1 MTTYDNL
8 KILSKAEL
16 LEAIKPIINKLYSE
30 YNFAEIDK
38 EEFDDLVIRA
48 IDDLKEEKSHEKL
61 EEQIIKL
68 ATININHYI
77 KEKMKDN
84 EVALT
89 IINNIFGSTYNND
102 SYDELLNDLKK
113 LLKTLN
119 VIGYQT
125 DFNMTSLFL
134 TKNEKLN
141 LTIEKIV
148 NKNLENI
155 KKNKVIESIRDSLFT
170 DLLLQY
176 CAYNDIE
183 TVDLEEI
190 NDEDISLS
198 ADYYNK
204 EINKY
209 KVLTKEEE
217 YEIFMRINQGDEEA
231 KKELILHNLR
241 LVRYIAYKYV
251 KSASSLSLADLIQE
265 GNIGLMIA
273 VDKFDMSRGCKFSTY
288 AIYWISQK
296 IRRALVEQG
305 TMIRYP
311 VGTSEKIKKI
321 IRTQDELLS
330 KLGREPTLEEIAQK
344 LNYSLEYVQKMYDF
358 MKIMPTSLNVQ
369 IGDKEDAELQDM
381 IMSDEAVEEEV
392 LLKIQNERILEI
404 LNSINLKPKEL
415 IVITLRMGL
424 DGSENI
430 PTLEAVGN
438 MLGVTRERIRQIE
451 KRALNKIRRS
461 RYIKEL
467 AEYNQS
473 FSNNLVQETKKGRE
487 QSMINESI
495 NEKFYSIFTK
505 YTKEEIDAVVNT
517 LSEDEI
523 LLTEKKIA
531 ADNKSK
537 NSKKLFKYEKEQ
549 FVQLCTKIGKKLDK
563 LRLIGVENVKYL
575 DTKLIKP
582 FITTIKGYSKEEL
595 DVVMASLTEEELSLI
610 SKRDNGGTDKCR
622 VLPDD
627 WTTEDDNNLQL
638 LYNKIYKKLED
649 NKNARI
655 KTISV
660 IRRPRNIDKIEK
672 KEIIVKPVKQQDK
685 PVKSIDKVEKK
696 EITMKT
702 IKQDKPAKSVYKVLQ
717 GTKEEIDMVISTLS
731 EDEINLLH
739 KRYGE
744 DLENPT
750 ISTEEWTKEDNS
762 RLYGSIFGK
771 MKNRL
776 KRLQN
781 GKPLTNSK
789 IEITIEKPSQHIDA
803 TQTAQPVVT
812 TNTIIEQPKP
822 TTEETID
829 HQSKELNKD
838 DYIKMLDLLKTPTF
852 SEMLTTLSV
861 KDAVIISLKLGY
873 VDEKYF
879 STESISKFLDISE
892 EEVMETTKKVLQ
904 LYRNNI
910 NDFIDKAINMTE
922 SNTQTGYIKLK
933 EKASQN

>member
-696 EITMKT
+696 ERTMKT